1 MFKVNIRNTRT
12 MSEICSKLTV
22 KTAER
27 RHWPTGKNG
36 TSDHTSHG
44 LVYQP
49 FYAFIKI
56 NSNKIYKIHSLNI
69 LSTSSF
75 KYCKHLFGG
84 SYFVRFRWLS
94 HDKLLGYWPQDN
106 LIQVM
111 HIAGLFNDQPQD
123 HWEPDTMVRSTNPV
137 YHWMHSYPVQ
147 I

>member
-1 MFKVNIRNTRT
+1 
-12 MSEICSKLTV
+12 MSEICSKLTI
-22 KTAER
+22 KTPER

-49 FYAFIKI
+49 FTHSSRLTQTKSIKF
-56 NSNKIYKIHSLNI
+56 SLNI
-69 LSTSSF
+69 LSTSSL
-75 KYCKHLFGG
+75 KHCKHLFGG

-94 HDKLLGYWPQDN
+94 HDKLLGYWSQDN

-111 HIAGLFNDQPQD
+111 HITGLFNDQPQD
-123 HWEPDTMVRSTNPV
+123 HWEHDTTVRSTNPV